1 MNHRVS
7 APALSRRTFLRH
19 AVALGAATTLS
30 ACAGAPST
38 VKRVPRVGILSLQPA
53 PASSSGLAEALVADM
68 RDLGYENGKNIQVSF
83 HWNNEVD
90 TDVRGAK
97 AAAEVVAL
105 QVDVIVAYG
114 NVAQRGAKATTSTIP
129 IVIFAG
135 PDPVEAGLVESLARP
150 GGNVTGVAGNT
161 ALMSAKGIEL
171 LKESF
176 PSVSRVA
183 IISDFDPDRKRKR
196 RAAED
201 AAHALGLDFVTV
213 EVRSAADVPA
223 ALEAADPGVDA
234 LLVFSLWVSPHE
246 RAFAATRRIPALYAT
261 EVSVDNG
268 GLMTY
273 VEDHFEMAR
282 RVASYV
288 VRILNGEQPA
298 TMPIEQA
305 TKYRLVINLK
315 TAREQGLTIPQSVL
329 SRATRVIEQ

>member
-1 MNHRVS
+1 MTPVS
-7 APALSRRTFLRH
+7 ALALSRRTFLRQ
-19 AVALGAATTLS
+19 AVALGTATTLS
-30 ACAGAPST
+30 ACAGAPSIA
-38 VKRVPRVGILSLQPA
+38 KRVPRVGVLSLQPA
-53 PASSSGLAEALVADM
+53 PASSSGLAEALVADL
-68 RDLGYENGKNIQVSF
+68 RGLGYENGKNIQVSF

-129 IVIFAG
+129 IVMFAG
-135 PDPVEAGLVESLARP
+135 SDPVETGLVESVARP
-150 GGNVTGVAGNT
+150 GGNITGVAGNT
-161 ALMSAKGIEL
+161 ALVSAKGIEL

-176 PSVSRVA
+176 PSISRVA

-201 AAHALGLDFVTV
+201 AARALGLDFVTV
-213 EVRSAADVPA
+213 EVRSAAEVPA
-223 ALEAADPGVDA
+223 ALEAADPRVDA

-246 RAFAATRRIPALYAT
+246 RAFAAARRIPALYAT

-273 VEDHFEMAR
+273 VEDNFEMAR
-282 RVASYV
+282 RAASYV
-288 VRILNGEQPA
+288 VRILSGEQPA
-298 TMPIEQA
+298 RMPIEQA

-315 TAREQGLTIPQSVL
+315 TAREQGLTMPQSVL
-329 SRATRVIEQ
+329 SRATRVIDQ